1 MPADILGYIYAATVA
16 AGGVLGYV
24 KAQSIPSLGAGL
36 IFGSVLGYG
45 AYQTSQ
51 DPTNIRVSIAATTLL
66 GGIMGYRYYN
76 TGKIMPAGIIALL
89 SCLVFVKTIVRSFT
103 GTALVNETLS
113 KESKTT

>member
-1 MPADILGYIYAATVA
+1 MPADVLGYIYAATVA
-16 AGGVLGYV
+16 AGGILGYV

-51 DPTNIRVSIAATTLL
+51 DPTNIGLSIAATSVL

-76 TGKIMPAGIIALL
+76 TGKLMPAGIIAIF
-89 SCLVFVKTIVRSFT
+89 SCVVLVKTVVRSFT
-103 GTALVNETLS
+103 GAGLVTETLNKDS
-113 KESKTT
+113 KLT